1 MRHDVHTD
9 KAWGYVIFRNGA
21 PYQVGVR
28 LFGVA
33 DPRGF
38 DNLYSWLLPVDG
50 SMPEW
55 LAEWIGV
62 YFSEAI
68 NEQAKQRIRAGH
80 AGVVGVLDNVAG
92 TDTTPG
98 EMALSVFS

>member
-1 MRHDVHTD
+1 MRYDVHTET
-9 KAWGYVIFRNGA
+9 ARGYVIFRNGA

-50 SMPEW
+50 PMPEW
-55 LAEWIGV
+55 LAEWVGV
-62 YFSEAI
+62 NFSFAI
-68 NEQAKQRIRAGH
+68 NEQATQR
-80 AGVVGVLDNVAG
+80 LL
-92 TDTTPG
+92 TQ
-98 EMALSVFS
+98 